1 MLEKINSEFE
11 RCPSCGA
18 YRGQYH
24 RPECPYSEETE
35 PDPEQDDREL
45 YRIAFDQD

>member
-1 MLEKINSEFE
+1 MIETINECFE

-24 RPECPYSEETE
+24 RPDCPYSETE
-35 PDPEQDDREL
+35 PDDDDRDL
-45 YRIAFDQD
+45 YRVTFGEE